1 LTPGDL
7 DVLVLF
13 VSAPSPTAER
23 REAMLGEL
31 AEWLHAAAHRVQR
44 ELMAAEEADEVVR
57 LAGALTKLARGVRQC
72 VLMHDRLE
80 GQRLAAET
88 DATRGHAEAEAA
100 AHAEALDRQKTRVRR
115 AVERRFEAEWPATE
129 DVEDDDA
136 FNERLERLD
145 ERLDDLAH
153 DEGFLAVDADILI
166 TALCE
171 EFGVAPPAFA
181 LIAAPAG
188 TQAGSAAMPSPPP
201 PQGSPPS
208 RGRAADGAQGANTS

>member
-88 DATRGHAEAEAA
+88 DAT
-100 AHAEALDRQKTRVRR
+100 R